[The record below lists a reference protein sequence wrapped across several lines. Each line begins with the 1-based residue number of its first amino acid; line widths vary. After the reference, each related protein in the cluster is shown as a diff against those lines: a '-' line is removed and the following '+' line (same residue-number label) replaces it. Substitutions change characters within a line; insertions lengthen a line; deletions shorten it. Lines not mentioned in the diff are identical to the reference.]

1 MPRRVAI
8 LISGSGSNMVSLIK
22 AMAGDPDITP
32 VLVISNRASAAGLDR
47 AAELGVPTLTIDHA
61 NFANDRL
68 AHEEAIQSAL
78 DEHSVDFICLA
89 GFMRI
94 LSPGFIKKWPGKILN
109 IHPSLL
115 PKFKGLHT
123 HERALAAGE
132 TYHGCSVH
140 VVTASLDD
148 GPILGQ
154 ARCRIEPEDTP
165 KTLAARVLPLEHKL
179 YPAVLA
185 RFIRGDSSPV
195 FLDG

>member
-32 VLVISNRASAAGLDR
+32 VLVISNRASATGLDR
-47 AAELGVPTLTIDHA
+47 AAELGVPALTIDHA

-68 AHEEAIQSAL
+68 AHEEAIQIAL

-165 KTLAARVLPLEHKL
+165 QTLAARVLQLEHKL